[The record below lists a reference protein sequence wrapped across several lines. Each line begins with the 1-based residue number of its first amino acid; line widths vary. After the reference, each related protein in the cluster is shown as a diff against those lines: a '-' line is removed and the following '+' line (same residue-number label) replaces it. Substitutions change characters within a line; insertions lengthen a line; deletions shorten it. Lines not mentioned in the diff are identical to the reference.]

1 MSTLA
6 FFNGVTFL
14 LCVYLGAN
22 YKNKDF
28 WHFLILTC
36 IRNDLNVFIQD
47 GLLEKKYI
55 LMRHFSVMNKEHL
68 PCKLMGWN
76 LIPWSS
82 KCDKEL
88 LIESILSFKL
98 QLGMGERW
106 LFNNSNL
113 SFKAVK
119 DDLTF
124 TQTHF

>member
-1 MSTLA
+1 M
-6 FFNGVTFL
+6 N
-14 LCVYLGAN
+14 C
-22 YKNKDF
+22 
-28 WHFLILTC
+28 W
-36 IRNDLNVFIQD
+36 RR
-47 GLLEKKYI
+47 EI
-55 LMRHFSVMNKEHL
+55 LMQHFRVMNKELL
-68 PCKLMGWN
+68 PGKLMGWN

-113 SFKAVK
+113 SFNTVK